1 MFLANSHPATILFDS
16 GASHFF
22 ISLKFVAKCN
32 LLIAIMKYTM
42 LVSSLGNEMK
52 TKHICLVISISIS
65 GVDFV
70 SNLIIIDS
78 MSIDLI
84 IGMDWLRKYDRVI
97 LCSKRAIQ
105 LTRED
110 GATMEFVVAISAI

>member
-1 MFLANSHPATILFDS
+1 
-16 GASHFF
+16 
-22 ISLKFVAKCN
+22 
-32 LLIAIMKYTM
+32 
-42 LVSSLGNEMK
+42 
-52 TKHICLVISISIS
+52 
-65 GVDFV
+65 
-70 SNLIIIDS
+70 
-78 MSIDLI
+78 MSIDII